1 MKMFRRTYAEI
12 NLDHLKENIQAI
24 QKALPDVP
32 FLCPMVKANAYD
44 LILMDMQMPHV
55 NGLDATRQ
63 IRQFAEGGTVPII
76 AMTANAFAE
85 DRELCLEAGMNDFIA
100 KPVSTS
106 LLYQKLCM
114 WLQKQR

>member
-1 MKMFRRTYAEI
+1 MEI
-12 NLDHLKENIQAI
+12 NREIIQA
-24 QKALPDVP
+24 L
-32 FLCPMVKANAYD
+32 LE
-44 LILMDMQMPHV
+44 HT
-55 NGLDATRQ
+55 GLK
-63 IRQFAEGGTVPII
+63 IVFAEDGREATSRIRTSDLLGADSLPII